1 MVSVSLLVLIEA
13 RNNIYQLLAERVR
26 DIVAMPDQSHGKVSI
41 RLNSVLYY
49 L

>member
-1 MVSVSLLVLIEA
+1 MVRVSLLVLIEA

-26 DIVAMPDQSHGKVSI
+26 DIVTMPDQSQGKVSI
-41 RLNSVLYY
+41 RFNGVLYY